1 MHWHELNLHK
11 HKQDQSLLIHVFAKE
26 CVYEVGEFVHS
37 LGDFH
42 IYEEH
47 FEQVKIQLDREP
59 RKLPILSF
67 EQKKWNDYKTSDFEL
82 IDYDPHPKII
92 APMNV

>member
-1 MHWHELNLHK
+1 MCSSDLG
-11 HKQDQSLLIHVFAKE
+11 
-26 CVYEVGEFVHS
+26 YEVGEFVHC

-47 FEQVKIQLDREP
+47 FEQVKIQLSREP
-59 RKLPILSF
+59 KKLPILKF
-67 EQKKWNDYKTSDFEL
+67 NQKNINEYKTSDFEL
-82 IDYDPHPKII
+82 IDYEYHPTIV